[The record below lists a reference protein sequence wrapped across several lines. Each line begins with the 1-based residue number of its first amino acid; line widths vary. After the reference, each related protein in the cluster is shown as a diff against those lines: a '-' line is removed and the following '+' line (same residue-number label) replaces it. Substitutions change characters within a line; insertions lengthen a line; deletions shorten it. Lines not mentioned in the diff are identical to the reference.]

1 MRCVVRRQGSALKVT
16 VRTRT
21 SSHEIECA
29 PRERILYAALR
40 AGVGVPYECAT
51 GSCGTC
57 KARARPGTVED
68 VWPQAPGHEYLKRER
83 GEFLMCQGV
92 ALGDCEI
99 LVPSRMGAEFC
110 AASGPRHVA
119 GTLSEV
125 RSLTHDVDALSVELD
140 GPITF
145 DAGQFV
151 VLAAPGLAGYRA
163 YSMVNEAAETSRLDF
178 IVKRKAGGGFS
189 GWLQAKRAGSTLD
202 VFGPLG
208 KATWRPE
215 EGKNLLCIAGGSGIA
230 GMMSILSH
238 ALSSGHFKRHRGDV
252 FFGVRAREDVFF
264 TGERLTGL
272 IDFYFAC
279 TDAFAYDLAIC
290 LNAWCFEPDGAF
302 NVTKA
307 RLMLSNYRK
316 VRPFSAAELEAL
328 PLLAR
333 GSATRF
339 LLTRLFD
346 LLNHPEGALVRPKDP
361 LEYWRKLRFHQ
372 QVSGPAAYG
381 LD

>member
-1 MRCVVRRQGSALKVT
+1 MRCVVRRQGSALKIT

-40 AGVGVPYECAT
+40 AGVDVPYECAT

-99 LVPSRMGAEFC
+99 LVPSRMGAEFY

-125 RSLTHDVDALSVELD
+125 RSLTHDVDAFSVELD

-163 YSMVNEAAETSRLDF
+163 YSMVNEATETSRLDF
-178 IVKRKAGGGFS
+178 IIKRKADGGFS
-189 GWLQAKRAGSTLD
+189 GWLEAERAGSTIA

-208 KATWRPE
+208 KATWHPE
-215 EGKNLLCIAGGSGIA
+215 ESKNLLCIAGGSGIA

-264 TGERLTGL
+264 TDELARLVQGAGGRLSVTVAYSEEPVMNRDPRIPGCIDVSHGFVHLVAGERMAGAWGDPT
-272 IDFYFAC
+272 
-279 TDAFAYDLAIC
+279 AFVAG
-290 LNAWCFEPDGAF
+290 PPPMVDGALRML
-302 NVTKA
+302 VMEA
-307 RLMLSNYRK
+307 RL
-316 VRPFSAAELEAL
+316 
-328 PLLAR
+328 
-333 GSATRF
+333 
-339 LLTRLFD
+339 
-346 LLNHPEGALVRPKDP
+346 
-361 LEYWRKLRFHQ
+361 
-372 QVSGPAAYG
+372 PASDIRY
-381 LD
+381 DKFT

>member
-1 MRCVVRRQGSALKVT
+1 MKVT

-21 SSHEIECA
+21 SSHEIECV

-40 AGVGVPYECAT
+40 AGVGVPHECAT

-68 VWPQAPGHEYLKRER
+68 VWPQAPGHAYLKRER

-99 LVPSRMGAEFC
+99 LVPSRVDAGPSSAP
-110 AASGPRHVA
+110 GPRHATGV
-119 GTLSEV
+119 LSAI
-125 RSLTHDVDALSVELD
+125 RSLTHDVDAFSLELD
-140 GPITF
+140 HPVTF

-178 IVKRKAGGGFS
+178 VIKHKAGGAFS
-189 GWLQAKRAGSTLD
+189 GWLGAGRIGSILE

-215 EGKNLLCIAGGSGIA
+215 EGKDLLCIAGGSGIA

-238 ALSSGHFKRHRGDV
+238 ALSSGHFKRHQSDV
-252 FFGVRAREDVFF
+252 FFGVRTREDVFF
-264 TGERLTGL
+264 ADELARLVGAAGGRLSVTVAYSEEPVVDRDPRIPACIDVAHGFVHLVAGERMAGAWG
-272 IDFYFAC
+272 DPA
-279 TDAFAYDLAIC
+279 AFVAG
-290 LNAWCFEPDGAF
+290 PPPMVDGALRML
-302 NVTKA
+302 VMDA
-307 RLMLSNYRK
+307 RL
-316 VRPFSAAELEAL
+316 
-328 PLLAR
+328 
-333 GSATRF
+333 
-339 LLTRLFD
+339 
-346 LLNHPEGALVRPKDP
+346 
-361 LEYWRKLRFHQ
+361 
-372 QVSGPAAYG
+372 PASDIRY
-381 LD
+381 DKFT

>member
-1 MRCVVRRQGSALKVT
+1 MRRVVPRQGSALKVT

-99 LVPSRMGAEFC
+99 LVPSRIDAGVAGA
-110 AASGPRHVA
+110 AHPRHA
-119 GTLSEV
+119 TGTLSEI
-125 RSLTHDVDALSVELD
+125 RSLTHDVDAFSVELD
-140 GPITF
+140 RPFTF

-151 VLAAPGLAGYRA
+151 VIAVPGLAGYRA
-163 YSMVNEAAETSRLDF
+163 YSMVNEAAATSRLDF
-178 IVKRKAGGGFS
+178 VIKHQAGGGFS
-189 GWLQAKRAGSTLD
+189 GWLGAGRAGSNLD

-208 KATWRPE
+208 KATWRPDE
-215 EGKNLLCIAGGSGIA
+215 AKDLLCIAGGSGIA

-238 ALSSGHFKRHRGDV
+238 ALSSGHFARRRGDV
-252 FFGVRAREDVFF
+252 FFGVRTREDVFF
-264 TGERLTGL
+264 ASELARLVKAAGGRLSVTVAYSEESAMGRDPRIPGCIDVAHGFVHLVTGERMAGAWGNPT
-272 IDFYFAC
+272 
-279 TDAFAYDLAIC
+279 AFVAG
-290 LNAWCFEPDGAF
+290 PPPMVDGALRML
-302 NVTKA
+302 VMEA
-307 RLMLSNYRK
+307 RL
-316 VRPFSAAELEAL
+316 
-328 PLLAR
+328 
-333 GSATRF
+333 
-339 LLTRLFD
+339 
-346 LLNHPEGALVRPKDP
+346 
-361 LEYWRKLRFHQ
+361 
-372 QVSGPAAYG
+372 PASDIRY
-381 LD
+381 DKFT